1 MHYQRQLGQIDGSE
15 QKSNNLLGISYNL
28 YLSILSNEGVTQI

>member
-1 MHYQRQLGQIDGSE
+1 MHYKRQLGQIDGSE
-15 QKSNNLLGISYNL
+15 HNTNNRLGIRYNV